1 LYEVAPVLL
10 HGLLSYPESN
20 LRSRRESNIWKFNRP
35 WLDLLDVEN
44 EELIPNIEVTPIT
57 PAESQAIVSHEPT
70 PNDPPWGSW
79 AAIGLW
85 ILSILLIL
93 IVPTLVLL
101 PYLATRNPPI
111 TQPEQLIEY
120 ARSDPMSI
128 VLQIAAIIPAHL
140 LTILFAWLIATRW
153 RKFSFFRVM
162 GWQRGGFAWWQYIVI
177 LVVFF
182 MVSAVVSSLV
192 PEQDNDLIRM
202 LKSSRSAVYI
212 VAFVATFTAP
222 FVEEV
227 VYRGM
232 LYSAFQRAMG
242 IPAAFML
249 TTFLFALVHVPQ
261 YFPSY
266 STIFLLTVLSLTL
279 TAIRVKTDNLLP
291 CVVLHTLFN
300 GIQSMFLLLEPL
312 TRQPVPDP
320 IGTLLGFHYK

>member
-1 LYEVAPVLL
+1 V
-10 HGLLSYPESN
+10 GLLGSYRAVDPQYTSN
-20 LRSRRESNIWKFNRP
+20 THRSNSRSAALP
-35 WLDLLDVEN
+35 GD
-44 EELIPNIEVTPIT
+44 PQ
-57 PAESQAIVSHEPT
+57 PAD
-70 PNDPPWGSW
+70 N
-79 AAIGLW
+79 AAR
-85 ILSILLIL
+85 
-93 IVPTLVLL
+93 
-101 PYLATRNPPI
+101 ATYRI
-111 TQPEQLIEY
+111 CTQ
-120 ARSDPMSI
+120 RSDVDS
-128 VLQIAAIIPAHL
+128 AADRGNNSGSPPDY
-140 LTILFAWLIATRW
+140 LFAWLIATRW
-153 RKFSFFRVM
+153 RKFSFFRMM
-162 GWQRGGFAWWQYIVI
+162 GWQRGGFAWWHYIVI
-177 LVVFF
+177 LVAFF
-182 MVSAVVSSLV
+182 MMSAVVSSLV

-242 IPAAFML
+242 IPAAFIL

-279 TAIRVKTDNLLP
+279 TAIRVKTDNLMP

-300 GIQSMFLLLEPL
+300 GIQSMFLLMEPL

-320 IGTLLGFHYK
+320 IGTLLGFY